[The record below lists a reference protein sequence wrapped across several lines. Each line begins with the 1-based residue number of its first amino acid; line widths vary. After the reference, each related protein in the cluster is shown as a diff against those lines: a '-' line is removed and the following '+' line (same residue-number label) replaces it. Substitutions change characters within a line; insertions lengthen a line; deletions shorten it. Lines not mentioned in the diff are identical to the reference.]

1 MQDNRRLVQSNA
13 IVDSLRKSQGEG
25 IRAHGKLKG
34 MDVFSWMQ
42 PDQQA
47 LANFMT
53 AMPSSILWVA
63 NPAEIEAVLT
73 DHPEI
78 LNKFQCILSYGE
90 NRTGFMLENE
100 FEDIQEVLNAL
111 MPELKSMGTLLFTCT
126 ENDSEYVSLKIS
138 AYLNLVQLI

>member
-111 MPELKSMGTLLFTCT
+111 MPELKSTGTLLFTCT